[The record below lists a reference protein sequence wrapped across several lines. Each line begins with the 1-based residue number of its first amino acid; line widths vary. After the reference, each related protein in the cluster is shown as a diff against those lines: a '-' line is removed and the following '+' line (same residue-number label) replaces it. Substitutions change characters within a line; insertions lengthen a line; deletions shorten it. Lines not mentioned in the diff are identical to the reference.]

1 MPRTPGAAA
10 RKQSL
15 ITAATEA
22 IRDNGVGG
30 VRIRDI
36 AARAGMSPAA
46 VLYHYPE
53 IDELVVEVHR
63 AAADRFFAGRVEVLD
78 SMADPAARIVAAIES
93 GLPPDRDDQ
102 TIGLLFELHT
112 VAQRSALHAALMTS
126 LWEREELL
134 YRSLVQSGIDAGRF
148 HPAIGAEHAA
158 TALIALEDGLALHI
172 VSRNA
177 ALTVA
182 RATQLMIAVASD
194 LLRCELPAHALTRA
208 PARRRS
214 RVSRSADSAGPL

>member
-1 MPRTPGAAA
+1 VPRTPGTAA

-22 IRDNGVGG
+22 ISANGVGG

-53 IDELVVEVHR
+53 IDQLVVEVHR
-63 AAADRFFAGRVEVLD
+63 AAADRFFAGRLEVLD
-78 SMADPAARIVAAIES
+78 AVSDPAERMLAAIES
-93 GLPPDRDDQ
+93 GLPTDPDDQ
-102 TIGLLFELHT
+102 TMGLLFELHT

-134 YRSLVQSGIDAGRF
+134 YRTLVQYGIDAGRF
-148 HPAIGAEHAA
+148 HPPLGAEHAA
-158 TALIALEDGLALHI
+158 TVLIALEDGLGLHI

-177 ALTVA
+177 ALSVP
-182 RATQLMIAVASD
+182 RATELMIATASD
-194 LLRCELPAHALTRA
+194 LLRCKIPAHVPTRA
-208 PARRRS
+208 PAGRKKANKPRRAYR
-214 RVSRSADSAGPL
+214 P

>member
-1 MPRTPGAAA
+1 MPKSPRAAA
-10 RKQSL
+10 RRQSL
-15 ITAATEA
+15 IKAATEA

-63 AAADRFFAGRVEVLD
+63 AAADQFFAGRVKVLNVV
-78 SMADPAARIVAAIES
+78 ADPAARIVAAIES

-102 TIGLLFELHT
+102 AIGLLFELHT

-134 YRSLVQSGIDAGRF
+134 YRSLVQSGIDAGKF
-148 HPAIGAEHAA
+148 HPAGGAEQAA
-158 TALIALEDGLALHI
+158 TTLIALEDGLALHI
-172 VSRNA
+172 VSRNS
-177 ALTVA
+177 ALTVD
-182 RATQLMIAVASD
+182 RATKLMIAAASD
-194 LLRCELPAHALTRA
+194 LLRYELPRRALSSPSPGRESTETPR
-208 PARRRS
+208 PRT
-214 RVSRSADSAGPL
+214 

>member
-10 RKQSL
+10 RRQSL

-53 IDELVVEVHR
+53 IDELVVDVHR
-63 AAADRFFAGRVEVLD
+63 AAADRFFAGRVAVLD
-78 SMADPAARIVAAIES
+78 AVSDPAARIVAAIKS
-93 GLPPDRDDQ
+93 GLPRSREDQ
-102 TIGLLFELHT
+102 TLGLLFELHT
-112 VAQRSALHAALMTS
+112 VAQRSLLHAALMTS

-134 YRSLVQSGIDAGRF
+134 YRGLVQSGIDAGRF

-158 TALIALEDGLALHI
+158 TTLIALEDGLGLHI

-177 ALTVA
+177 ALTVP
-182 RATQLMIAVASD
+182 RATKLMIAVASD
-194 LLRCELPAHALTRA
+194 LLQCQLPGVDTQNVGGGRW
-208 PARRRS
+208 P
-214 RVSRSADSAGPL
+214 